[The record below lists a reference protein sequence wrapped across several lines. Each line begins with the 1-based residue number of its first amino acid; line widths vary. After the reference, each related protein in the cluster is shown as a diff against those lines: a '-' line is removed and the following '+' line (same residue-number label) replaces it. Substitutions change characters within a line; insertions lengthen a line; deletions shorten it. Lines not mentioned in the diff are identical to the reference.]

1 MSKSLKAA
9 IQFTKTNIVI
19 CTLIC
24 CNSHLNMV
32 LYIKIFKFVNQ
43 NEYLYSYMNIIQ
55 TSDYQYYLIILQ
67 ILLIHF

>member
-1 MSKSLKAA
+1 
-9 IQFTKTNIVI
+9 
-19 CTLIC
+19 
-24 CNSHLNMV
+24 MV